1 MSTTEFN
8 VMKKHLKVL
17 ITMALTIAALIVATA
32 ATENPE
38 IIRITKGE
46 AAKTI
51 DIRLANLQQ
60 QITSVV
66 LQDMD
71 GKCWYSESIWN
82 EDGYSKRLDLN
93 GMPNGHYLCYV
104 KNRGVFFTQSFR
116 LDAMDLV
123 FYEPARAGNPGTAFA
138 VQTGSE
144 RPVVVRITNEA
155 TNTVRLQ
162 LANLQ
167 EQPTSVRLNILGE
180 GIAYQQSVTGEQA
193 FVKNINLS
201 GMAAGAYFL
210 YLNVGNAS
218 VIQFIECSPAGL
230 RLGALQRL
238 EKTPVKSAGLAQN

>member
-1 MSTTEFN
+1 
-8 VMKKHLKVL
+8 MKKHLKVL
-17 ITMALTIAALIVATA
+17 VAMALTITALIVATA
-32 ATENPE
+32 ATKNPE
-38 IIRITKGE
+38 IIRISKGE

-51 DIRLANLQQ
+51 DIRLANLRQ

-71 GKCWYSESIWN
+71 GKCWYSERIWN

-116 LDAMDLV
+116 LDDMDLV
-123 FYEPARAGNPGTAFA
+123 LYEPGRAGNPGTSFA

-144 RPVVVRITNEA
+144 RPVVVRITNEEA
-155 TNTVRLQ
+155 SVVRLQ

-167 EQPTSVRLNILGE
+167 KQPTSVRLNILGE

-193 FVKNINLS
+193 FAKNINLS

-210 YLNVGNAS
+210 YLNVGEAA
-218 VIQFIECSPAGL
+218 VIQFIECSATGV
-230 RLGALQRL
+230 RLGDLQRL
-238 EKTPVKSAGLAQN
+238 EKTPAKSAGLARVKTGVPVQ